1 MRTGWKATVGQACRL
16 LWCCSFVSVVSVGIV
31 NAAEQRFA
39 AAEPAFSKRPPNI
52 VLIVA
57 DDLGYGGVGCYGQE
71 RVKTPA
77 IDALASKGTLF
88 TDFYAGCCMCAPSRS
103 VLMTG
108 MHGGR
113 TRVRANDPRQT
124 LLTRDV
130 TLPALLSAAGYRCGG
145 FGKWGLGDVGTEGEP
160 SLHGFQQWVG
170 YLDQRE
176 AHFHYPDWI
185 WKDKQK
191 LPLEGN
197 DPKEGR
203 RQTYAPDVI
212 HAAALDFIRASKD
225 QPFFCF
231 VASTIPHAELL
242 VPGDSLQ
249 EYQGQFPETPYIG
262 DHYASNPR
270 PRATYAAMVSRFD
283 RDVGRIVSLVQ
294 ELGLSENTVVIF
306 TSDNG
311 PITAGGAD
319 PDFFQN
325 AGPLR
330 GLKFSLYEGG
340 IRVPMIVNWKGRVAE
355 GRTSDAVWGF
365 DDLMVTLC
373 DLAGTA
379 SPVGVDGVSVLPEI
393 LGRAGGKTRRY
404 RYWETPTNAGLV
416 QAVRMDHW
424 KGVRT
429 EPDATVELY
438 DLATD
443 IGERV
448 NVAEKYPD
456 VAATI
461 ERFMSE
467 AHVPPS
473 F

>member
-1 MRTGWKATVGQACRL
+1 MGRVHRPL
-16 LWCCSFVSVVSVGIV
+16 CCWIVVVVVSAGAAT
-31 NAAEQRFA
+31 AAEQGFA
-39 AAEPAFSKRPPNI
+39 ARQAADSKRPPNI

-57 DDLGYGGVGCYGQE
+57 DDLGYGGAGCYGQK

-77 IDALASKGTLF
+77 IDALAEQGTLF

-108 MHGGR
+108 MHCGR

-124 LLTRDV
+124 LLAKDV
-130 TLPALLSAAGYRCGG
+130 TLSSLLSAAGYRCGG

-160 SLHGFQQWVG
+160 SAHGFQQWVG

-185 WKDKQK
+185 WKDQQK
-191 LPLEGN
+191 FALEGN
-197 DPKEGR
+197 DWKAGR

-212 HAAALDFIRASKD
+212 HAAALDFIRANKD

-242 VPGDSLQ
+242 VPADSLK
-249 EYQGQFPETPYIG
+249 EYEGQFPETPYVG
-262 DHYASNPR
+262 EHYASNPQ

-283 RDVGRIVSLVQ
+283 RDIGRIVSLVE
-294 ELGLSENTVVIF
+294 ELGLSDNTVVMF

-319 PDFFQN
+319 PEFFQN

-340 IRVPMIVNWKGRVAE
+340 LRVPMIVSWKGRVPE
-355 GRTSDAVWGF
+355 GRKSDAVWGF

-373 DLAGTA
+373 DLAETTP
-379 SPVGVDGVSVLPEI
+379 PVGVDGVSVVPEI
-393 LGRAGGKTRRY
+393 LGETGGETRRY
-404 RYWETPTNAGLV
+404 RYWETPRPAGLV

-424 KGVRT
+424 KGVRP
-429 EPDATVELY
+429 EPDAAVELY
-438 DLATD
+438 DLASD

-448 NVAEKYPD
+448 DVAEKYPE
-456 VAATI
+456 VVATI
-461 ERFMSE
+461 EQYMSE